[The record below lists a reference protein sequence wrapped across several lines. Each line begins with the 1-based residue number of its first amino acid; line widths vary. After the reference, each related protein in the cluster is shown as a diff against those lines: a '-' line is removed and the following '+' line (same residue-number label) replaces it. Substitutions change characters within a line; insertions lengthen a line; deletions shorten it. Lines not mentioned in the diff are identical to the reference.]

1 MAPAPT
7 FHEETFQTSM
17 QLAHGEIGR
26 SLERPL
32 PMLEFATPR
41 EGRTLSIYHAGAG
54 YDLQEELDFL
64 SNRAMEPN
72 VFFSSRF
79 LAPAM
84 PRLEDRE
91 IRLAI
96 IRDES
101 AGRSRLRF
109 LLPFSV
115 EKPGFAIGTPIIRA
129 WANPFGPLGTPL
141 VDGENA
147 AETID
152 HLLDALARDNSQLP
166 YVLVLPDIR
175 LRGPFAQMFKAI
187 AISRNLPVIATN
199 PQQRPMLESLQDGET
214 YLKKAI
220 KASHTRE
227 MRRQWG
233 LIEKMGAVSY
243 NVARQPQEIRLRMEE
258 FLLLEASGWKGKKRS
273 AMLSDRYRAAF
284 AREAINNLSEIDA
297 ARIHTIDFDGKA
309 IASMIVLMMNGE
321 AYTWKTAY
329 DETFSR
335 FSPGKLLVAYL
346 TEWHLD
352 DANIVRTDSCAMPDH
367 PIMSRLWTER
377 EEMGTL
383 IVGLRQNSDREARQA
398 ASQLHLYQNTRN
410 VARLIREKIM
420 SLGRKQS
427 RGR

>member
-7 FHEETFQTSM
+7 FHEETTFQDSM

-26 SLERPL
+26 SEERPTPAVEL
-32 PMLEFATPR
+32 PTPKP
-41 EGRTLSIYHAGAG
+41 GRTLSIYRAGAG

-64 SNRAMEPN
+64 SNRAIEPN
-72 VFFSSRF
+72 VFFASRF
-79 LAPAM
+79 LAPAL

-109 LLPFSV
+109 LMPFSI
-115 EKPGFAIGTPIIRA
+115 EKPGFAIGTPIIRT

-141 VDGENA
+141 VDAENA

-152 HLLDALARDNSQLP
+152 HFLEALGRDTSQLP
-166 YVLVLPDIR
+166 HVLVLPDIR
-175 LRGPFAQMFKAI
+175 LRGPFAQMLKAI
-187 AISRNLPVIATN
+187 AISRNLPVLTAN
-199 PQQRPMLESLQDGET
+199 LQQRPMLESLQDGET
-214 YLKKAI
+214 YLKASI
-220 KASHTRE
+220 KSSHMRE

-233 LIEKMGAVSY
+233 LIEKMGTIAY
-243 NVARQPQEIRLRMEE
+243 DVARQPRDIRLRMEE
-258 FLLLEASGWKGKKRS
+258 FLLLEAAGWKGKKRS

-284 AREAINNLSEIDA
+284 AREAVNNLAEVDA
-297 ARIHTIDFDGKA
+297 ARVHTIDFNGKA

-329 DETFSR
+329 DESFAR
-335 FSPGKLLVAYL
+335 FSPGKLLTAHL

-352 DANIVRTDSCAMPDH
+352 DANIIRTDSCALPDH
-367 PIMSRLWTER
+367 PIMARFWQER

-383 IVGLRQNSDREARQA
+383 IVGLSQNSDHEARQA

-420 SLGRKQS
+420 SFGRK
-427 RGR
+427 

>member
-7 FHEETFQTSM
+7 YHEETFQTSM

-32 PMLEFATPR
+32 PTLELETPKP
-41 EGRTLSIYHAGAG
+41 GRTLSIYHASAG

-64 SNRAMEPN
+64 SNRAIEPN
-72 VFFSSRF
+72 VFFASRF

-101 AGRSRLRF
+101 PGRSRLRF
-109 LLPFSV
+109 LMPFSV
-115 EKPGFAIGTPIIRA
+115 EKPGFSIGTPILRA

-141 VDGENA
+141 VDAENA

-152 HLLDALARDNSQLP
+152 HFFDALGRDGSQLP
-166 YVLVLPDIR
+166 RVLVLPDIR
-175 LRGPFAQMFKAI
+175 LHGPFAQMLKAI
-187 AISRNLPVIATN
+187 AISRNLPVLTAN
-199 PQQRPMLESLQDGET
+199 LQQRPMLESLQDGDT
-214 YLKKAI
+214 YLKASI
-220 KASHTRE
+220 KSSHMRE

-233 LIEKMGAVSY
+233 LIEKMGTVAY
-243 NVARQPQEIRLRMEE
+243 AVARQPREILLRMEE

-284 AREAINNLSEIDA
+284 AREAVNNLAEIDA
-297 ARIHTIDFDGKA
+297 ARIHTIDFDGRA
-309 IASMIVLMMNGE
+309 IASMIVLIMNGE

-329 DETFSR
+329 DESFAR
-335 FSPGKLLVAYL
+335 FSPGKLLVAHL
-346 TEWHLD
+346 TDWHLD
-352 DANIVRTDSCAMPDH
+352 DANIVRTDSCGHPDH
-367 PIMSRLWTER
+367 PIMSRFWQER

-383 IVGLRQNSDREARQA
+383 IVGLGPNSDREARQA

-420 SLGRKQS
+420 SFGRK
-427 RGR
+427 

>member
-1 MAPAPT
+1 MAATPT
-7 FHEETFQTSM
+7 YHEETFETSM

-26 SLERPL
+26 TLTRPL
-32 PMLEFATPR
+32 PTAELPTSR
-41 EGRTLSIYHAGAG
+41 LGRTLSIYHSSAG

-72 VFFSSRF
+72 VFFASRF

-84 PRLEDRE
+84 PRLEERD

-96 IRDES
+96 IRDEN
-101 AGRSRLRF
+101 ADRSRLRF
-109 LLPFSV
+109 LMPFSV
-115 EKPGFAIGTPIIRA
+115 EKPGFAIGAPIIRA

-141 VDGENA
+141 VDAENA

-152 HLLDALARDNSQLP
+152 HLFEALGSEESQLP
-166 YVLVLPDIR
+166 NVLVLPEVR
-175 LRGPFAQMFKAI
+175 LRGPFAQMLKAI
-187 AISRNLPVIATN
+187 AISRNLAVQTAN
-199 PQQRPMLESLQDGET
+199 EHLRPMLESLKDGDT
-214 YLKKAI
+214 YLRAAI
-220 KASHTRE
+220 KSSHMRE

-233 LIEKMGAVSY
+233 LIEKMGEVGYS
-243 NVARQPQEIRLRMEE
+243 VARQPREIRQRMEE
-258 FLLLEASGWKGKKRS
+258 FLLLEASGWKGKKRT

-284 AREAINNLSEIDA
+284 AREAVNNLAEIDA
-297 ARIHTIDFDGKA
+297 ARIHTIDFQGKA
-309 IASMIVLMMNGE
+309 IASMIVLLMNGE

-329 DETFSR
+329 DEAFAR
-335 FSPGKLLVAYL
+335 FSPGKLLVAHL

-352 DANIVRTDSCAMPDH
+352 DANIVRSDSCGVPDH
-367 PIMSRLWTER
+367 PIMSRFWTER

-410 VARLIREKIM
+410 VARMIREKIM
-420 SLGRKQS
+420 SLAR
-427 RGR
+427 R